1 MYNKEDGSGTL
12 HQHYMVQMLIMIH
25 VFEMVVADK
34 CYVSWVTIAVTVI
47 TIKSNLGFDYKYMM
61 VYILEGAKGCTI

>member
-25 VFEMVVADK
+25 VFEMVVAD
-34 CYVSWVTIAVTVI
+34 
-47 TIKSNLGFDYKYMM
+47 
-61 VYILEGAKGCTI
+61 E